1 MTSLVIAQEAQGSAL
16 PSLLFLALMVGIF
29 YFLIIRP
36 QRKRT
41 QAQRDLA
48 ASLQLGD
55 EVRTIGGIHGSVV
68 SMTEDS
74 VVLKVEDGQI
84 RFSKRAIGSR
94 VGDEE
99 PRGPGARG
107 V

>member
-1 MTSLVIAQEAQGSAL
+1 MTSVVLAQTEGGSAL
-16 PSLLFLALMVGIF
+16 PSLLFLALMVAVF

-41 QAQRDLA
+41 QAQRELA
-48 ASLQLGD
+48 ASLQIGD
-55 EVRTIGGIHGSVV
+55 EVRTIGGIHGTVV

-74 VVLKVEDGQI
+74 VVLRVEDGQI
-84 RFSKRAIGSR
+84 RFAKRAVGNR

-99 PRGPGARG
+99 PGTDAGA
-107 V
+107 

>member
-1 MTSLVIAQEAQGSAL
+1 VTSVVFAQEAPGSAL
-16 PSLLFLALMVGIF
+16 PSLLFLALMVGVF

-41 QAQRDLA
+41 QAQRNLA
-48 ASLQLGD
+48 ASLQIGD
-55 EVRTIGGIHGSVV
+55 EVRTIGGIHGTVI

-74 VVLKVEDGQI
+74 VLLRVEDGQI
-84 RFSKRAIGSR
+84 RFSKRAIGNR
-94 VGDEE
+94 VGDET
-99 PRGPGARG
+99 GGDT

>member
-1 MTSLVIAQEAQGSAL
+1 MTSVVFAQETTGSAL
-16 PSLLFLALMVGIF
+16 PSLLFLALMVGVF

-36 QRKRT
+36 QRKRS
-41 QAQRDLA
+41 QAQRNLA
-48 ASLQLGD
+48 GSLQIGD

-84 RFSKRAIGSR
+84 RFAKRAIGNR
-94 VGDEE
+94 VGDDT
-99 PRGPGARG
+99 PQGPT

>member
-1 MTSLVIAQEAQGSAL
+1 VISVVFAQETGSAL
-16 PSLLFLALMVGIF
+16 PSLLFLALMVGVF

-36 QRKRT
+36 QRRRS
-41 QAQRDLA
+41 QAQKDLA
-48 ASLQLGD
+48 ASLQVGD
-55 EVRTIGGIHGSVV
+55 EVRTIGGIHGTVV

-84 RFSKRAIGSR
+84 RFSKRAVGNR

-99 PRGPGARG
+99 RGAAN
-107 V
+107 

>member
-1 MTSLVIAQEAQGSAL
+1 MTSVVFAQEAPGSAL
-16 PSLLFLALMVGIF
+16 PSLLFLGLMVGVF

-41 QAQRDLA
+41 QAQKNLA
-48 ASLQLGD
+48 ASLQIGD
-55 EVRTIGGIHGSVV
+55 EVRTIGGIHGTVV

-74 VVLKVEDGQI
+74 VLLRVEDGQI
-84 RFSKRAIGSR
+84 RLSKRAIGNR
-94 VGDEE
+94 VGDETA
-99 PRGPGARG
+99 GDS